1 MILLTGATGTV
12 GSVVARKL
20 APLAVPV
27 RALVR
32 DANGT
37 SELSA
42 LGISSVI
49 GDLTRPSTL
58 APALEGV
65 DTAFLLTPSVPAQAE
80 METGFIDAAQAAGVS
95 LLVKHSAVG
104 ADPDAAGLANAH
116 GVAERHLAESGLGYR
131 VVRPTQFMESYLSWT
146 PPIAVARSL
155 VLPLADPAVEV
166 NLVDV
171 EDVASV
177 EVALLTGA
185 GEDRG
190 IYTPTGPEL
199 LTYAQ
204 VADRISRGI
213 GTTIPLRVPT
223 VDQYRSEMTKDGY
236 PQASIDYV
244 AGYFSTLRQG
254 HTALSVTT
262 DDVLKLTG
270 HRPRSI
276 EEFAASHVEAL
287 RPSGHG

>member
-1 MILLTGATGTV
+1 MPA
-12 GSVVARKL
+12 
-20 APLAVPV
+20 

-32 DANGT
+32 DATDAKG
-37 SELSA
+37 LSA
-42 LGISSVI
+42 LGISPVI

-80 METGFIDAAQAAGVS
+80 METGFIDAARKAGVS

-104 ADPDAAGLANAH
+104 ADPDARGLANAH
-116 GVAERHLAESGLGYR
+116 GIAERHLAESGIGYR
-131 VVRPTQFMESYLSWT
+131 VVRPTQFMQSYLHWT

-155 VLPLADPAVEV
+155 VLPLADPDVEV

-185 GEDRG
+185 GESRG

-199 LTYAQ
+199 LTYAG
-204 VADRISRGI
+204 VAERLSRGA
-213 GTTIPLRVPT
+213 GTTIPLQVPT
-223 VDQYRSEMTKDGY
+223 VDQYRSEMSKDGY

-254 HTALSVTT
+254 HTALTVMT

-276 EEFAASHVEAL
+276 EEFAAGHVEDL
-287 RPSGHG
+287 RPTSQG